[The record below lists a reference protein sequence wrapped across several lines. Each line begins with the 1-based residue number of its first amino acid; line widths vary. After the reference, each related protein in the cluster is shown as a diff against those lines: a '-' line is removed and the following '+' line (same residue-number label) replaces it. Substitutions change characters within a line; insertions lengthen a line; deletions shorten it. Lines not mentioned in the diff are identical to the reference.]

1 MIFGRR
7 FPPPFVPRRPQAAES
22 KPQPPLMGGAV
33 GRSPQGGHQTP
44 RRPGGIVPLSPGV
57 GKGAGPGGLWP
68 PERRP
73 GPAQREPRAGPR
85 QGAAPTPPPGRWGGP
100 RRGRSGKAQAGHGR
114 RPGRQPH
121 AQAAAASG
129 RATAPRQSAPAGG
142 LRPPAPRR
150 PATRPDAGRPRAGGP
165 AASHQPTPT
174 AARAH
179 GPGPDKAGPL
189 RLGRGRPGRASTGP
203 ACTRPAAY
211 LAGPARHLWG
221 RAGHRH
227 GGGPGRRALQRPRQR
242 AGRGAP
248 GRPHTEQGPSLPVVG
263 RRRRQKNAGKLA
275 PRLDSDWTKKNA
287 GRTLCPPR
295 LPLQR
300 IPDIPLFGVVVRNV
314 LDAGQFHMLL

>member
-1 MIFGRR
+1 M
-7 FPPPFVPRRPQAAES
+7 
-22 KPQPPLMGGAV
+22 
-33 GRSPQGGHQTP
+33 
-44 RRPGGIVPLSPGV
+44 PLSPGV

-114 RPGRQPH
+114 RQGRQPH
-121 AQAAAASG
+121 AQAATASDRATATTAERPGGGAAAPRTQAASNETGRRPTTGRGPRRQPPANTNGGEGPRAGAGQGRAAAIGAGAAGPGQYRPGLHPTGRIPYLAQPDTSGGG
-129 RATAPRQSAPAGG
+129 RATATGAAPA
-142 LRPPAPRR
+142 
-150 PATRPDAGRPRAGGP
+150 AGR
-165 AASHQPTPT
+165 SS
-174 AARAH
+174 AR
-179 GPGPDKAGPL
+179 DS
-189 RLGRGRPGRASTGP
+189 GRAEGP
-203 ACTRPAAY
+203 RGGRIRSRGHPS
-211 LAGPARHLWG
+211 RSWG
-221 RAGHRH
+221 GV
-227 GGGPGRRALQRPRQR
+227 GGK
-242 AGRGAP
+242 
-248 GRPHTEQGPSLPVVG
+248 
-263 RRRRQKNAGKLA
+263 KNAGRLA

>member
-1 MIFGRR
+1 M
-7 FPPPFVPRRPQAAES
+7 
-22 KPQPPLMGGAV
+22 
-33 GRSPQGGHQTP
+33 
-44 RRPGGIVPLSPGV
+44 SPGA
-57 GKGAGPGGLWP
+57 GAFEGGGYNPAALFCP
-68 PERRP
+68 RATEKTGACGRP

-85 QGAAPTPPPGRWGGP
+85 QGAAPTPPPGRWGAPAGGGRVRRRRGTDAGQAANPTP
-100 RRGRSGKAQAGHGR
+100 RR
-114 RPGRQPH
+114 PQP
-121 AQAAAASG
+121 
-129 RATAPRQSAPAGG
+129 ATGPPPPRQSAPAGG

-211 LAGPARHLWG
+211 IFRPSPPPLGAGWDN
-221 RAGHRH
+221 RH
-227 GGGPGRRALQRPRQR
+227 GGGPGRRALRRPRQR
-242 AGRGAP
+242 PGRGAP

-263 RRRRQKNAGKLA
+263 RRRRQKKCREACPPPAGH
-275 PRLDSDWTKKNA
+275 DWTKKNA

-314 LDAGQFHMLL
+314 LDAGQFHMLLQCGDCLVYGHVFRDRRYGRIVIQEHD